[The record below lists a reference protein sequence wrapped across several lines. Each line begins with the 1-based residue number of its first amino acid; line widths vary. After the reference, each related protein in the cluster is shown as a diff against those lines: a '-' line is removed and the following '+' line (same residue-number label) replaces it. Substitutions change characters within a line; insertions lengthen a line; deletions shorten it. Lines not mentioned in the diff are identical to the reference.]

1 MMNKIIVGAL
11 GLVAGVAATP
21 VELIERNSCRDDSLY
36 KCFVSRE
43 YSHSA
48 SAYCAALAPATQTV
62 TVAEPIVTS
71 TLWITST
78 AAATTDFLS
87 STTTVYT
94 GTVPSSTKT
103 AIETD
108 FETST
113 ETAIVTAIATAIE
126 ADIVTATE
134 TETQTATE
142 TDIQTAT
149 QTAIQTVTQT
159 ATQTATQTVTA
170 TATVTSGQA
179 APPPPPVTTHAP
191 FKRFVHD
198 GKPGQP
204 KCMVTKCF
212 VYSPERITAA
222 CDCINVPPKTVTVS
236 QTAPAA
242 TVTVTSTSV
251 ITPGVTAPA
260 WQTVA
265 TELDSGVATATAIV
279 TDINTNVVTNTLTNT
294 ITNTVTNTVTSTVTS
309 TVTATVTSTVT
320 ATVTATVTVTVSTTV
335 TSTATTTT
343 TVTVHPTPVN
353 LIPNGDFSA
362 GLSPWATSSSSSGA
376 WTNTGVSNAN
386 SPAGELNA
394 FHATNIR
401 NTSPLIVVS
410 APFKLQVKSAYKLSF
425 MIATTST
432 DRSWKGKV
440 TASIVCGST
449 SLDVPSFNQA
459 TSGPGAYYTSTS
471 IINTPNPNSA
481 STIHQ
486 LNSCQLKVGL
496 PITSTVPST
505 WYLADVVLH
514 FDHSVNRS

>member
-21 VELIERNSCRDDSLY
+21 VELIERNSCREDSLY

-48 SAYCAALAPATQTV
+48 SAYCSALAPATQIV
-62 TVAEPIVTS
+62 TVAEPTVTS
-71 TLWITST
+71 TVWITST

-94 GTVPSSTKT
+94 ATIPSSTET

-108 FETST
+108 FETSI
-113 ETAIVTAIATAIE
+113 ETAIVTAVATAIE
-126 ADIVTATE
+126 TQVVTATE

-142 TDIQTAT
+142 TDTQTAT

-191 FKRFVHD
+191 FKRVAHD

-222 CDCINVPPKTVTVS
+222 CDCINVPPKTITVS
-236 QTAPAA
+236 QTVPAA

-279 TDINTNVVTNTLTNT
+279 TDIITNAVTNTVTNT

-309 TVTATVTSTVT
+309 TITATVTSTVT
-320 ATVTATVTVTVSTTV
+320 ATVTATVSTTV
-335 TSTATTTT
+335 TTTTTTTT
-343 TVTVHPTPVN
+343 TVTVTPTPPN
-353 LIPNGDFSA
+353 LIPNGDFSG
-362 GLSPWATSSSSSGA
+362 GLSPWSTSSSSSSA
-376 WTNTGVSNAN
+376 WSNTGVSNAN
-386 SPAGELNA
+386 SPDGKLNA

-401 NTSPLIVVS
+401 NISPLIVVS

-432 DRSWKGKV
+432 DRSWRSKV

-459 TSGPGAYYTSTS
+459 TSGPGAYYTSTN
-471 IINTPNPNSA
+471 IINTPNSNSP
-481 STIHQ
+481 STVNQ

-496 PITSTVPST
+496 PVTATVPAT
-505 WYLADVVLH
+505 WYFADAVLQ

>member
-1 MMNKIIVGAL
+1 MMNKFIVGAL

-21 VELIERNSCRDDSLY
+21 VELIERNACRDDSLY

-48 SAYCAALAPATQTV
+48 SAYCSALAPATQTV
-62 TVAEPIVTS
+62 TVAEPTVTS
-71 TLWITST
+71 TLWVTST

-94 GTVPSSTKT
+94 ATFPISTET
-103 AIETD
+103 DIETD
-108 FETST
+108 FETSIQ
-113 ETAIVTAIATAIE
+113 TAIVTAIATAIE
-126 ADIVTATE
+126 
-134 TETQTATE
+134 
-142 TDIQTAT
+142 TDQ
-149 QTAIQTVTQT
+149 
-159 ATQTATQTVTA
+159 
-170 TATVTSGQA
+170 
-179 APPPPPVTTHAP
+179 APPPPVITHAP
-191 FKRFVHD
+191 FKR

-204 KCMVTKCF
+204 KCMATKCF

-222 CDCINVPPKTVTVS
+222 CDCINVTPKTVTVS
-236 QTAPAA
+236 QTVPAA

-265 TELDSGVATATAIV
+265 TELDSA
-279 TDINTNVVTNTLTNT
+279 
-294 ITNTVTNTVTSTVTS
+294 TVTT
-309 TVTATVTSTVT
+309 TVTATTTT
-320 ATVTATVTVTVSTTV
+320 TATVTVT
-335 TSTATTTT
+335 
-343 TVTVHPTPVN
+343 PTPVN

-362 GLSPWATSSSSSGA
+362 GLSPWVTSSSSSGA
-376 WTNTGVSNAN
+376 WTSIGVSNAN
-386 SPAGELNA
+386 SPNGELNA

-401 NTSPLIVVS
+401 NTAPLIVVS
-410 APFKLQVKSAYKLSF
+410 APFKLQVKSAYQLSF

-432 DRSWKGKV
+432 DRSWKSKV

-459 TSGPGAYYTSTS
+459 TSGPGAYFTSTG
-471 IINTPNPNSA
+471 IINTPVTNSV
-481 STIHQ
+481 STINQ

-505 WYLADVVLH
+505 WYFADAVLQ
-514 FDHSVNRS
+514 FDHAINRS